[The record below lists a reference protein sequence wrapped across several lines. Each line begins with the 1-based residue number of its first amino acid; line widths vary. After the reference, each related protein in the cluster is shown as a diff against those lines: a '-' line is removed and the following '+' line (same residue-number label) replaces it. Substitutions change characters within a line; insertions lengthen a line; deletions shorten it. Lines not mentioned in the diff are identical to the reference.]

1 MRQYDIFV
9 RLVRDES
16 VTDIAKVLHLNVK
29 TVSTQKVTVQ
39 KRLGAQSVVDLVRYA
54 VQHELISADG

>member
-1 MRQYDIFV
+1 M

-16 VTDIAKVLHLNVK
+16 VTDIAKVLHLNEK
-29 TVSTQKVTVQ
+29 TVSTHKVTVQ